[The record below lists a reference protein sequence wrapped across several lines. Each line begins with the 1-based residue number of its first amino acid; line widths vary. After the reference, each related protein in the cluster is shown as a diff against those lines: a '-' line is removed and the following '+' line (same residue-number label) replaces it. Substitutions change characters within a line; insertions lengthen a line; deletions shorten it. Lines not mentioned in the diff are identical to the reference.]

1 MALLGGRL
9 EERYSP
15 CDVFGN
21 LSSQNEWVQHDIR
34 SFDLRSFLLAAC
46 CLGLLNAYCS
56 RGWNMERVVRGVYK
70 YLEQEAVVIA
80 RRPGRWS
87 DRIKDTEIK
96 GRDRLATRY
105 IQVVYT
111 ILSI

>member
-1 MALLGGRL
+1 
-9 EERYSP
+9 
-15 CDVFGN
+15 
-21 LSSQNEWVQHDIR
+21 
-34 SFDLRSFLLAAC
+34 
-46 CLGLLNAYCS
+46 
-56 RGWNMERVVRGVYK
+56 MERVVRGVYK

-105 IQVVYT
+105 IHVVYT